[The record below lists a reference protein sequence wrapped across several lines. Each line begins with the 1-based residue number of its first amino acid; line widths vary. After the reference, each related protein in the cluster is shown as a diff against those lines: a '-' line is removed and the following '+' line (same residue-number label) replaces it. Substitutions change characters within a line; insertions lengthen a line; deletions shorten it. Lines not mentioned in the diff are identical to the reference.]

1 MRYLPSVP
9 TRAFA
14 VLALLAVLAAACTPA
29 PKRAAH
35 WVTASGAPA
44 DRETLRAAIKTC
56 EPTIPLRTEPGVF
69 KGSAQWGVAMLDCLR
84 EAGYVLIYE
93 DPSEISPAEPP
104 N

>member
-14 VLALLAVLAAACTPA
+14 GLALLAVAAAACTPA
-29 PKRAAH
+29 PKRDAH

-44 DRETLRAAIKTC
+44 DREVMGAAIKTC
-56 EPTIPLRTEPGVF
+56 EPTIPQRTRPGVF
-69 KGSAQWGVAMLDCLR
+69 KGSVQWGVAMLDCLR
-84 EAGYVLIYE
+84 EAGYVLIYD
-93 DPSEISPAEPP
+93 DPSKISPDP